1 MVRLRPATA
10 GKLGLQLRDGIHGA
24 ARLFP
29 RPFSF
34 RTSVVQDPTMF
45 SAKTVIFRAII
56 PLHCRKH
63 LPADFE
69 KPLLHVFAHFSSLLP
84 LLSAVPRACPK
95 SWSFNGAT

>member
-34 RTSVVQDPTMF
+34 RTSRRARSHDVQRQDGDIPRDHPAALPQT
-45 SAKTVIFRAII
+45 SACGFRKASVARLCAFQLPVALAISGTASM
-56 PLHCRKH
+56 P
-63 LPADFE
+63 
-69 KPLLHVFAHFSSLLP
+69 
-84 LLSAVPRACPK
+84 
-95 SWSFNGAT
+95 